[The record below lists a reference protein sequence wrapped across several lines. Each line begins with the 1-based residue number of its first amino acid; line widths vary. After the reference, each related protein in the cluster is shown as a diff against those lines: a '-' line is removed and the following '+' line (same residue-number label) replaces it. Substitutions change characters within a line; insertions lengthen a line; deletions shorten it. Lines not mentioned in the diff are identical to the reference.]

1 MAASAS
7 ASLSPNRAD
16 ATPDIV
22 ADALS
27 RELPFGNR
35 LVTLSVSGAVLTA
48 AIGVAA
54 ARFGLSDALALAATS
69 YVLCLVALLFLPET
83 RGKSLGG

>member
-1 MAASAS
+1 VAS
-7 ASLSPNRAD
+7 
-16 ATPDIV
+16 
-22 ADALS
+22 
-27 RELPFGNR
+27 
-35 LVTLSVSGAVLTA
+35 
-48 AIGVAA
+48 